1 LEWDSI
7 IITFSGVDLIW
18 VTIDALKLD
27 ASHIA
32 PYLDGLA
39 PFARSSTY
47 DYGIIVVEAGV
58 SIIREEV
65 NV

>member
-1 LEWDSI
+1 
-7 IITFSGVDLIW
+7 VDLIW

-47 DYGIIVVEAGV
+47 DYGIVVVEAGV